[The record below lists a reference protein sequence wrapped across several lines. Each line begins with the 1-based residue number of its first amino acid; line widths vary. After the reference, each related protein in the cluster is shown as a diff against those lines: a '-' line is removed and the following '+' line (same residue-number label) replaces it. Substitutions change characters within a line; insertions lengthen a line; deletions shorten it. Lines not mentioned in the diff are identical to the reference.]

1 MQRTQVPALVQ
12 EDLTKP
18 CTPQLLSSCG
28 ATSEP
33 CAPWSPCSA
42 TREATAVRSPHTT
55 VESATPHCNHRK
67 PACSSG
73 HPVQQK
79 IKISKRFHMYCK
91 KRERSYPSEKPCTA
105 TRESP
110 RSNKGQKKKKR
121 MPSSGA
127 TVAFFISL
135 PIMWGLTGGSAIKN
149 LPAMRKTQVQSLG
162 QEDPLEKEMATHSS
176 ILAGEIPWTEEPG

>member
-73 HPVQQK
+73 HPVQPK

-110 RSNKGQKKKKR
+110 RSNKDQKKKKEC
-121 MPSSGA
+121 
-127 TVAFFISL
+127 
-135 PIMWGLTGGSAIKN
+135 
-149 LPAMRKTQVQSLG
+149 PALG
-162 QEDPLEKEMATHSS
+162 PLLIFLSPCQ
-176 ILAGEIPWTEEPG
+176 LCGV